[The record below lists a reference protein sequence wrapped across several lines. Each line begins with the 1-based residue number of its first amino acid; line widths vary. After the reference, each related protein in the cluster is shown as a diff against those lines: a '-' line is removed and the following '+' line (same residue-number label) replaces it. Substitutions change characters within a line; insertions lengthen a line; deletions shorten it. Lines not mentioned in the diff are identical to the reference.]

1 VLTGPKCDEK
11 RRTEICLEGGQGS
24 SRTVAPLGTGTGI
37 PIKDKLFI
45 SKWTSDVLKHIKKI
59 KIVVYKL

>member
-1 VLTGPKCDEK
+1 M
-11 RRTEICLEGGQGS
+11 RRDICLEGGQGS